1 MYNSQDALKKFGLL
15 TYTQRDFFSLFRTDP
30 LSESEYEILIEDYF
44 ESKTNHKV
52 NNYSRI
58 FENKNLIFIMAE
70 SFDTFAINEELTPN
84 LYQLKTESAYFENY
98 YSPLYYRSTADTE
111 FLVQTSMYPDNN
123 VTLSMDFYA
132 DNTFHST
139 LPKLFETN
147 GYETF
152 SFHNY
157 IDYFYPR
164 SSFHLNTLGYNN
176 YFGPEEMGM
185 AVENSDNS
193 IIFTH
198 DWQSDLEMMIAAVPE
213 FINEDKFFVNML
225 TVSGHFKYDNN
236 HPIAVK
242 NAQEVTDYE
251 IRNEIELDEEIFH
264 YLAANIE
271 LDKAI
276 GYLFEQLEDKNKLED
291 TVIIIFGDHYAYGVD
306 NNTIWEYDDMKIDK
320 DDMDIHNVPLMIYSG
335 SSLLS
340 GFVDNYM
347 SSIDFIPTIS
357 NLFDLPLDYRLVFG
371 NDALADKENIVR
383 FADLSFISSTF
394 SYESLPEVMSLSE
407 NVNPE
412 YIKYLSNKF
421 INDYTYNL
429 LVLNYDYFRNEEE

>member
-1 MYNSQDALKKFGLL
+1 
-15 TYTQRDFFSLFRTDP
+15 
-30 LSESEYEILIEDYF
+30 
-44 ESKTNHKV
+44 
-52 NNYSRI
+52 
-58 FENKNLIFIMAE
+58 
-70 SFDTFAINEELTPN
+70 
-84 LYQLKTESAYFENY
+84 
-98 YSPLYYRSTADTE
+98 
-111 FLVQTSMYPDNN
+111 
-123 VTLSMDFYA
+123 
-132 DNTFHST
+132 
-139 LPKLFETN
+139 
-147 GYETF
+147 
-152 SFHNY
+152 
-157 IDYFYPR
+157 
-164 SSFHLNTLGYNN
+164 LG
-176 YFGPEEMGM
+176 
-185 AVENSDNS
+185 
-193 IIFTH
+193 
-198 DWQSDLEMMIAAVPE
+198 
-213 FINEDKFFVNML
+213 
-225 TVSGHFKYDNN
+225 
-236 HPIAVK
+236 
-242 NAQEVTDYE
+242 
-251 IRNEIELDEEIFH
+251 
-264 YLAANIE
+264 
-271 LDKAI
+271 
-276 GYLFEQLEDKNKLED
+276 D
-291 TVIIIFGDHYAYGVD
+291 TVIVIFGDHYAYGVD